1 MLNIQIG
8 NGSRA
13 AGFCCVS
20 VGDGALTRGAY
31 KVEIRSAITFS
42 PDVTVESLDNLVE
55 ALKDVN
61 LTYQALV
68 EQKVAPAEFGVRS
81 KAAIEIAID
90 ASGRRRA
97 ELVASAAEAAR
108 VANETVRVPTAE
120 LSAAPTQAP
129 ASVPTLAPAN

>member
-31 KVEIRSAITFS
+31 KVEIRSAISF
-42 PDVTVESLDNLVE
+42 PADATVESFDTLVN
-55 ALKDVN
+55 ALQDVN

-68 EQKVAPAEFGVRS
+68 EQKFAPAEFGVRS
-81 KAAIEIAID
+81 KAAIDIAID
-90 ASGRRRA
+90 ACGRRRA
-97 ELVASAAEAAR
+97 ELVAAAAEASRVAAAEAASAP
-108 VANETVRVPTAE
+108 VATATAVP
-120 LSAAPTQAP
+120 AAASTPT
-129 ASVPTLAPAN
+129 N